1 CCVCGQQADDPHH
14 IIGHGMGGMGT
25 KAHDLFTI
33 PLCRTHH
40 DELHRDPK
48 QWEAT
53 YGNQLEL
60 LFSFLNRSL
69 GMRALV

>member
-1 CCVCGQQADDPHH
+1 
-14 IIGHGMGGMGT
+14 MGGMGK

-33 PLCRTHH
+33 PLCRQHH

-48 QWEAT
+48 LWEAT
-53 YGNQLEL
+53 YGNQIEL

-69 GMRALV
+69 GMGALV

>member
-1 CCVCGQQADDPHH
+1 
-14 IIGHGMGGMGT
+14 MGGMGT

-33 PLCRTHH
+33 PLCRQHH

-48 QWEAT
+48 LWEAN
-53 YGNQLEL
+53 YGNQIEL

-69 GMRALV
+69 GMGALV